1 MDRKICEECGEKIIS
16 KKIEFTLYG
25 EGLGLFPAEV
35 CAQCGEEVF
44 DEEVSDKIDAAAKQ
58 KGYWGLEADTKITK
72 IGSSNGVLLNKKLL
86 DFTGLKSGTEVHI
99 YPESKRRIVIEV
111 SGRV

>member
-1 MDRKICEECGEKIIS
+1 MKRKICEECRGKIIQR
-16 KKIEFTLYG
+16 KVEFKLYG
-25 EGLGLFPAEV
+25 ESLGFFPAQV
-35 CAQCGEEVF
+35 CVSCGEEVF

-58 KGYWGLEADTKITK
+58 KGYWGLESDTKITK

-111 SGRV
+111 